1 MIYWLKYQLA
11 NADQEDTSS
20 VYGDERGGDYE
31 RSYWLITPQT
41 FANCIIIYITRE
53 SLYLIHQVSLF
64 PEPALVHA

>member
-41 FANCIIIYITRE
+41 FANCIII
-53 SLYLIHQVSLF
+53 
-64 PEPALVHA
+64 